1 MYVCLHK
8 YIKGVDNL
16 GAKEALTPQ
25 IFLENMY
32 IPIIDIKYSQS

>member
-1 MYVCLHK
+1 MYV
-8 YIKGVDNL
+8 YISISCKGVDNL